1 MKDAGTR
8 KVDARQALHPVPRP
22 ARTTTLAAAANH
34 LKPQTSDLVDKT
46 TEALTVAGHGVIIQP
61 ALNNASEPAARFTQW
76 HVHPL
81 AQLTLDRAQGCT

>member
-1 MKDAGTR
+1 MKYAGTR
-8 KVDARQALHPVPRP
+8 KVEARQALHPFPSPTRP
-22 ARTTTLAAAANH
+22 TALAAAANH

-46 TEALTVAGHGVIIQP
+46 TEAVTVAGHGVIIQP

-81 AQLTLDRAQGCT
+81 SQLTLDRAQGCT